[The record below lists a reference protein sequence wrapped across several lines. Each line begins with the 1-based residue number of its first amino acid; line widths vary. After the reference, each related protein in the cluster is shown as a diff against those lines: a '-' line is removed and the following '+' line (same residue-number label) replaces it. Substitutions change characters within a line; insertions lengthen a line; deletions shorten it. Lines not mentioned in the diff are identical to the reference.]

1 VQILS
6 HKLVANSLQLAACSL
21 QLAACSLQLRGT
33 RNKEQGMKFEDLEVW
48 KRSSRLC
55 VALYKALSDCRDYG
69 FKDQITRSALSVPSN
84 IAEGYEREG
93 EKERANFLSYAKG
106 SCGEL
111 RTQIYIGIEI
121 SYLNKE
127 EAKKWIQETKEI
139 SSMLHAL
146 RKTLLARS

>member
-1 VQILS
+1 
-6 HKLVANSLQLAACSL
+6 
-21 QLAACSLQLRGT
+21 
-33 RNKEQGMKFEDLEVW
+33 MKFEDLEVW

-111 RTQIYIGIEI
+111 TTPLPTGTEI